1 MSIVRAHINPGVFS
15 WARDSAGYTVEE
27 TAKKIGCNPN
37 AVAQWESGAGYP
49 TLTQA
54 KNAARV
60 FGRPVATF
68 YLQQPPEEKNLPD
81 FRVFPGVEE
90 QPQSPN
96 LKRLVRQV
104 MHRCEWAAEVRRL
117 QGEAPLKF
125 VGSVSLAEQ
134 SPREVAEQIRR
145 EIKTPFDGH
154 EGRGRAD
161 ELLRRWIN
169 KFEDIGVFVFKT
181 DSHPSRAIAIEEMRG
196 LAEANPMAPAIVLN
210 AKDPSKRGQIFTL
223 IHEAA
228 HLWIGR
234 GGVSNMDNAHKL
246 IAKGGEARI
255 EIFCNR
261 VASEFLIP
269 AEEFRQTWDKRQAD
283 RDFYGYI
290 DKLRAVFSASGDAI
304 ARKAADARL
313 ITWEQYLDLHARYVE
328 AWRLAKERQNQRG
341 EPPKVPAYKRL
352 VGQNGRP
359 FARLVLSSY
368 YDGDI
373 HPFTACGLLSA
384 NAHRHIDRLADEVL

>member
-1 MSIVRAHINPGVFS
+1 MSIVRARINPGVFS

-37 AVAQWESGAGYP
+37 AVAQWESGDGYP

-54 KNAARV
+54 KKAAHV

-68 YLQQPPEEKNLPD
+68 YLRRPPEEKILPD
-81 FRVFPGVEE
+81 FRVFPDMEE
-90 QPQSPN
+90 KPQSPN
-96 LKRLVRQV
+96 LRRLVRQV
-104 MHRCEWAAEVRRL
+104 VHRCEWAADIRRL
-117 QGEAPLKF
+117 QGDAPLEF
-125 VGSVSLAEQ
+125 VGGVSMAKH
-134 SPREVAEQIRR
+134 SPSDVAEKIRH

-154 EGRGRAD
+154 EGSGNAD
-161 ELLRRWIN
+161 ELLRKWIG
-169 KFEDIGVFVFKT
+169 KFEGIGVFVFKT

-234 GGVSNMDNAHKL
+234 GGVSNLNNAHK
-246 IAKGGEARI
+246 ITAKGDEEKT

-269 AEEFRQTWDKRQAD
+269 ADKFRQTWDKKQAG
-283 RDFYGYI
+283 RDLYGYI
-290 DKLRAVFSASGDAI
+290 NKFRVLFSASGDAI
-304 ARKAADARL
+304 ARKAADAGL
-313 ITWEQYLDLHARYVE
+313 IPWEEYLALHARYVDE
-328 AWRLAKERQNQRG
+328 WRLAKERQNQNG
-341 EPPKVPAYKRL
+341 EPPQIPTYKRL
-352 VGQNGRP
+352 ISQNGRP

-384 NAHRHIDRLADEVL
+384 SAHRHIDRLADEVL

>member
-68 YLQQPPEEKNLPD
+68 YLQQPPEEKTLPD
-81 FRVFPGVEE
+81 FRVFPGLEK

-96 LKRLVRQV
+96 LLRLVRQV
-104 MHRCEWAAEVRRL
+104 VHRCEWAAEVRRM
-117 QGEAPLKF
+117 QGDAPLGF
-125 VGSVSLAEQ
+125 VGSVSLGEQ
-134 SPREVAEQIRR
+134 SPGEVAKQIRR

-154 EGRGRAD
+154 EGRGGAD

-169 KFEDIGVFVFKT
+169 KFEDLGVFVFKT

-196 LAEANPMAPAIVLN
+196 LAEANPMAPAIALN

-223 IHEAA
+223 LHEAA

-234 GGVSNMDNAHKL
+234 GGISNINNAHQL
-246 IAKGGEARI
+246 TAKGGAEKM
-255 EIFCNR
+255 EMFCNR

-269 AEEFRQTWDKRQAD
+269 AEKFRQTWDKRQAG
-283 RDFYGYI
+283 RDLYGYI
-290 DKLRAVFSASGDAI
+290 NKCRALFSASGDAI

-328 AWRLAKERQNQRG
+328 QWQLAKSRRQADGDAVRI
-341 EPPKVPAYKRL
+341 PAHNRL

-359 FARLVLSSY
+359 FIRLVLSSY
-368 YDGDI
+368 YAGDI
-373 HPFTACGLLSA
+373 HPFDAVGLLGA
-384 NAHRHIDRLADEVL
+384 GEHRHIDKLAERVF